1 MKKVIY
7 VGFVAHTNGVTELV
21 SCSNESKRKT
31 RKLLDRWIAENTVKE
46 EIKEQGILTISNPDY
61 IVLV

>member
-21 SCSNESKRKT
+21 SCSNKSKRKAGE
-31 RKLLDRWIAENTVKE
+31 LLDKWIAENTVKE
-46 EIKEQGILTISNPDY
+46 EIREQGVLTISNPDY
-61 IVLV
+61 IDIG

>member
-7 VGFVAHTNGVTELV
+7 FGFVAHTNGVTELV
-21 SCSNESKRKT
+21 SCSNASKQKA